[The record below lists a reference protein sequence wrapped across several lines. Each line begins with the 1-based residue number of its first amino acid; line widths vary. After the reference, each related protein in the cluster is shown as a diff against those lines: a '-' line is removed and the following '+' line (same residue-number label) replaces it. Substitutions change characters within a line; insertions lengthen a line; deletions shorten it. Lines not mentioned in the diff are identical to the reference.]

1 MRDEAMHLRG
11 VSFAHTNEAENSGMK
26 FPQKWNRAFEREHVR
41 RLKVSGHFFDG
52 TFANVAVS

>member
-1 MRDEAMHLRG
+1 MHLRG